1 MKKGKRLTAVIL
13 IITLFMML
21 CAGCGSETR
30 DGTKKSDDE
39 KGSDG
44 LTTVNIGITPYSMYV
59 IWAIADAWD
68 IDKDYGLDIQL
79 SSFAGTPQGAQACIR
94 GDVDI
99 SSACVNEHL
108 ACVETCDNLV
118 NFSPCGDFRGFFF
131 VGREGEVASWDALLE
146 SHDGDIEPAKEE
158 RLNEFK
164 DSSWCVIPQRKA
176 LIVDAISQVG
186 LTSADVNFIEFADDA
201 KACEAFLAGEGDYY
215 TGGDQQQMA
224 LMNMGGYVNAGGTD
238 ILGPSG
244 IWYDTFVCTREF
256 MEEKYD
262 LAKTIYECQL
272 ATVNAFWNNTQEAAE
287 VASAYLTEITGSEYS
302 VKDWLEMQT
311 EWDIYVSLE
320 DAEKYF
326 FNSSDVNHYWKGGA
340 DYNVQ
345 LFVEDGTLSKP
356 VDTEYYYEQSEKMFR
371 DILEDSEAVDK
382 IESYKT
388 FKAL

>member
-1 MKKGKRLTAVIL
+1 MKKRMLSVIL
-13 IITLFMML
+13 IVALFTML
-21 CAGCGSETR
+21 LAGCG
-30 DGTKKSDDE
+30 TKKQGEAKDSGGGQND
-39 KGSDG
+39 SG

-59 IWAIADAWD
+59 IWAIADAWG
-68 IDKDYGLDIQL
+68 IDEDYGLDIKL
-79 SSFAGTPQGAQACIR
+79 STFAGTPQGAQACIR

-131 VGREGEVASWDALLE
+131 VGREKEVESWDKLLDF
-146 SHDGDIEPAKEE
+146 HNGDIESAKEE
-158 RLNEFK
+158 RLNEFRG
-164 DSSWCVIPQRKA
+164 SSWCVIPQRKA
-176 LIVDAISQVG
+176 LILDAISQVG
-186 LTSADVNFIEFADDA
+186 LTSSDVNFIEFADDA

-256 MEEKYD
+256 LEEKSD

-272 ATVNAFWNNTQEAAE
+272 ATVNAFWNNTKEAAE

-302 VKDWLEMQT
+302 VEDWLEMQT

-326 FNSSDVNHYWKGGA
+326 YNPADASHYWKGGA
-340 DYNVQ
+340 DYNVE
-345 LFVEDGTLSKP
+345 LFMQDGTLSKP
-356 VDTEYYYEQSEKMFR
+356 VDTEYYYEQSEKMFQ
-371 DILEDSEAVDK
+371 DILEDSDAVEK

-388 FKAL
+388 FKAS